1 MRVNVAIPEAHVS
14 APVLDSALE
23 ATTKLNESLIRSGEL
38 APFDMRSPGV
48 RWRPE
53 PPGDE
58 HFDHGLI
65 VQGRGHGD
73 CDDLAPWHAASLRV
87 TGRDPGARAFVRPS
101 GPQRWH
107 ALVRRSNGSVE
118 DPSLAA
124 GMPAPGA
131 RHGVRGGVQPMMLVV
146 GGRSSVVGGSYIMR
160 PQLAM
165 RPVFDRL
172 SREVE
177 AWQTRTDLPWHAS
190 PGRSPAD
197 IAMASLHASPIPD
210 QALVG
215 SLEGMIALGSASH
228 APEEQLDR
236 LRCLSDMVQ
245 GATWEECAACYGP
258 AYADAA
264 GAIVGSFFKK
274 LGRKIKKGFR
284 GLAKTALKVAP
295 FAMSFIPGVG
305 PIASKALQAA
315 SPVLQ
320 NLIEKR
326 QHERPEQRM
335 VPELP
340 LLFPQQ
346 QQLPSEMWSLPQYA
360 QPPYAPQY
368 APQYAPAPE
377 YAMPQYSMPMQW
389 GG

>member
-1 MRVNVAIPEAHVS
+1 
-14 APVLDSALE
+14 
-23 ATTKLNESLIRSGEL
+23 
-38 APFDMRSPGV
+38 
-48 RWRPE
+48 
-53 PPGDE
+53 
-58 HFDHGLI
+58 
-65 VQGRGHGD
+65 
-73 CDDLAPWHAASLRV
+73 
-87 TGRDPGARAFVRPS
+87 
-101 GPQRWH
+101 
-107 ALVRRSNGSVE
+107 
-118 DPSLAA
+118 
-124 GMPAPGA
+124 
-131 RHGVRGGVQPMMLVV
+131 
-146 GGRSSVVGGSYIMR
+146 MR

-172 SREVE
+172 SNEIE

-190 PGRSPAD
+190 PGRSPSD

-215 SLEGMIALGSASH
+215 SLEGMIALGAASH

-264 GAIVGSFFKK
+264 GAVVGSFFKK
-274 LGRKIKKGFR
+274 LGRKLKKGFR
-284 GLAKTALKVAP
+284 GLAKGVLKVAP
-295 FAMSFIPGVG
+295 FATSFIPGVG

-320 NLIEKR
+320 SLISKR

-335 VPELP
+335 LPEYP
-340 LLFPQQ
+340 FPVMPEGFPQYG
-346 QQLPSEMWSLPQYA
+346 M
-360 QPPYAPQY
+360 
-368 APQYAPAPE
+368 PE
-377 YAMPQYSMPMQW
+377 GYPMAMPQYPMPEYPTPPQYGMPQYGMQW